1 MTKIKDK
8 FWEYAEKL
16 NNRFKCK
23 YCKRDFPGGVAR
35 VKSHLSGIKGRD
47 IAVCAQVPEEVQASA
62 VIAVGEAG
70 VNVSGTKRAK
80 SSSGSVGESIVS
92 VCEEPRLQQTSIPA
106 MLSKK
111 DKDAV
116 DMKVALCFFLN
127 NIAFNVIQTTGFI
140 EMIKAVSEYGI
151 GYSLPSYSTLR
162 TKLVV
167 NTKADVER
175 YVNEVKES
183 WSLTGCTIMS
193 DIWTDMKKRSFI
205 NVIAY
210 SPKGAVFLKS
220 VERSG
225 ESNTGLFIRE
235 VLLPVIEEIG
245 AENVVQIVTDNAS
258 NYGLA
263 CNLIMEEYP
272 HIIKSKCAAHGV
284 QLLFEDI
291 YDSVDW
297 VKDIFLKARKIYD
310 HFYRHIIL
318 LDLMREHTKKDLRKY
333 SKTRFASHFLMLQSI
348 LDVEDGLRNL
358 VASVEYRN
366 MLYSKRAVADIVKE
380 LIQGTPFWED
390 GKELISA
397 MEPLVKVLRL
407 VDGDGSTSGYIYEAT
422 DRARKAIKKRC
433 EEDPVKYM
441 HIWELFEFRV
451 KSNLLHEVHAAAMY
465 LNPPFM
471 FDGKISYTNEAVQA
485 ALSYIYD
492 KLIDTTER
500 TKFSQ
505 ELLLYNGKHPKIF
518 TSISIDQ
525 ISNCHPRVWWEANG
539 GSVPILRKVA
549 IRLLSQPC
557 SASACERNW
566 SSFDAA
572 QTKKR
577 NRLAPQMLEDL
588 VYIRMNSLMLKN
600 SVNFEL
606 KDRDP
611 INLENLA
618 EWDTELVDGNLDEAI
633 DEGFVADA
641 QSDLNVAWMDR
652 MCSSIGTS
660 SRMNYR
666 HQ

>member
-16 NNRFKCK
+16 NNRFK
-23 YCKRDFPGGVAR
+23 
-35 VKSHLSGIKGRD
+35 L
-47 IAVCAQVPEEVQASA
+47 PEEVQASA
-62 VIAVGEAG
+62 VIAIGEAR

-80 SSSGSVGESIVS
+80 SSTGSVGRAVLVS
-92 VCEEPRLQQTSIPA
+92 
-106 MLSKK
+106 
-111 DKDAV
+111 
-116 DMKVALCFFLN
+116 
-127 NIAFNVIQTTGFI
+127 TTGFI
-140 EMIKAVSEYGI
+140 EMIKTVSEYGI

-183 WSLTGCTIMS
+183 WSSTGCTIMS
-193 DIWTDMKKRSFI
+193 DIWTDMKKRSSI

-220 VERSG
+220 VERSR
-225 ESNTGLFIRE
+225 ESNTCLFIRE

-258 NYGLA
+258 NFGLA

-272 HIIKSKCAAHGV
+272 HIIKSKCDAHGV

-297 VKDIFLKARKIYD
+297 VEDIFLKARKIYD
-310 HFYRHIIL
+310 HLCRHIIL

-366 MLYSKRAVADIVKE
+366 MLYSKGAVADIVKE
-380 LIQGTPFWED
+380 LIQGTPFWGD

-397 MEPLVKVLRL
+397 MEPLVKVLR
-407 VDGDGSTSGYIYEAT
+407 A
-422 DRARKAIKKRC
+422 
-433 EEDPVKYM
+433 
-441 HIWELFEFRV
+441 
-451 KSNLLHEVHAAAMY
+451 KSNLLHEFHAAAMY

-549 IRLLSQPC
+549 ICLLSQPC
-557 SASACERNW
+557 SASACEHNW
-566 SSFDAA
+566 SAFDAA

-606 KDRDP
+606 KDRDL

-641 QSDLNVAWMDR
+641 QSDLNAAWMDR
-652 MCSSIGTS
+652 MCSGIGTS